1 MATPDSA
8 PHDYIDADFTI
19 EGLASPVDEQK
30 LLQAFTGREGIRS
43 LTLSGSKLM
52 VEYEPVY
59 IHKTQIVAAIQ
70 AAGFRVGDVE
80 SAPASPIVEA
90 IFEEH
95 LAHAPAEPPPGSPL
109 PNSPPAH
116 EHESPSR

>member
-8 PHDYIDADFTI
+8 PHEYIDAELAI

-43 LTLSGSKLM
+43 MTLSGSKLM
-52 VEYEPVY
+52 VEYEPVF

-70 AAGFRVGDVE
+70 TAGFRVGGVE

-95 LAHAPAEPPPGSPL
+95 LAHAPAEAP
-109 PNSPPAH
+109 PNSPPPH
-116 EHESPSR
+116 EHESR

>member
-8 PHDYIDADFTI
+8 PHEYIDAEFAI

-30 LLQAFTGREGIRS
+30 LLQAFAGREGIRS
-43 LTLSGSKLM
+43 MTISGAKLT
-52 VEYEPVY
+52 VEYEPVF

-80 SAPASPIVEA
+80 SAPASPIVDA

-95 LAHAPAEPPPGSPL
+95 LAHPPAEPRPPSD
-109 PNSPPAH
+109 